1 MQLSLVLMLL
11 VGGAALGDACPK
23 ECRCSLDDRG
33 RKRILCGAGGLK
45 DPIPVLDMAS
55 DTEVMILTAPENN
68 PNTLTLGPIFNGLRK
83 LEEIH
88 VTRSGVPAL
97 GAHSFWGLNRLRIL
111 NLLGLVYFGIVLVAH
126 GHYLTW
132 H

>member
-1 MQLSLVLMLL
+1 MHVPRNAGAHWMIEAARGYS
-11 VGGAALGDACPK
+11 VGREASK
-23 ECRCSLDDRG
+23 TQW
-33 RKRILCGAGGLK
+33 
-45 DPIPVLDMAS
+45 PIPVLDMAS